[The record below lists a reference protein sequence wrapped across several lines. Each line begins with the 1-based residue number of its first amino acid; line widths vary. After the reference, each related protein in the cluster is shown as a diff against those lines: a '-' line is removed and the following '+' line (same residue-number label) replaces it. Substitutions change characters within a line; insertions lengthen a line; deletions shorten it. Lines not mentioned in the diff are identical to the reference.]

1 MGSRVKLFRWFS
13 LVGAALILG
22 LLVGLYA
29 IAGKSMADHPGS
41 GDFLTFY
48 LSSVRLRYAEPVYW
62 PAPDA
67 KSFATECAKPGY
79 VLDPSLTT
87 TSRGLDFVRV
97 APCRH
102 PNLNPPFVVA
112 LTAPLAYLDYSY
124 AWWIW
129 AGLSL
134 GSAFM
139 AFRIMRR
146 EVFLPDVETMP
157 GLMLLAGY
165 FLYYPTIVCLMIA
178 QVTFLVML
186 PMTLGWR
193 ALRRRENGMAG
204 AWLGLAASMKPFLGL
219 FLVGLVVQKNWRSAW
234 AMLLVVGLSGLFG
247 AAFLGFDAYTAYLDC
262 LAQVNWQ
269 AVSWNASLSGFF
281 SRIFGGSLNEPW
293 IDVPLLARTLTLAT
307 SLIVLALYG
316 QILVQ
321 AHRLPKEEGAD
332 ILLSAT
338 IPAMLLLSPL
348 GWMYYFPMLVFT
360 VLALWRNRSAFAQQR
375 LFYWGFVA
383 MIGLSGMPSELVP
396 STSMNE
402 PLQWFGTAGIYF
414 YTLIIALLM
423 TRAMVRR
430 LAGQVTVNLGQ

>member
-1 MGSRVKLFRWFS
+1 MR
-13 LVGAALILG
+13 AA
-22 LLVGLYA
+22 
-29 IAGKSMADHPGS
+29 PGQARRS
-41 GDFLTFY
+41 GPQFL
-48 LSSVRLRYAEPVYW
+48 
-62 PAPDA
+62 
-67 KSFATECAKPGY
+67 
-79 VLDPSLTT
+79 
-87 TSRGLDFVRV
+87 
-97 APCRH
+97 
-102 PNLNPPFVVA
+102 
-112 LTAPLAYLDYSY
+112 
-124 AWWIW
+124 
-129 AGLSL
+129 
-134 GSAFM
+134 
-139 AFRIMRR
+139 
-146 EVFLPDVETMP
+146 
-157 GLMLLAGY
+157 
-165 FLYYPTIVCLMIA
+165 
-178 QVTFLVML
+178 
-186 PMTLGWR
+186 
-193 ALRRRENGMAG
+193 
-204 AWLGLAASMKPFLGL
+204 
-219 FLVGLVVQKNWRSAW
+219 
-234 AMLLVVGLSGLFG
+234 VGLSGLFG